1 MIWVVL
7 TSIDIPDFVSEVED
21 DSCLTALNVRCILKN
36 ATVSQPIWVWY
47 ISHILNVNKNSS
59 KGDMKSWKNQTK

>member
-1 MIWVVL
+1 MNSRVCICHCKSFLCLW
-7 TSIDIPDFVSEVED
+7 DKD
-21 DSCLTALNVRCILKN
+21 DSCLTALNVRCILNN

-59 KGDMKSWKNQTK
+59 KGGMKS